1 MAKTEKEQTAPAS
14 AAGEA
19 GTSEQAIQ
27 AKPKLVKVRV
37 TKTGTNISGM
47 TYLAGMVVNVTP
59 DQAEA
64 IEKAK
69 AGDQVF

>member
-19 GTSEQAIQ
+19 GSSEQAT
-27 AKPKLVKVRV
+27 PPRLVKVRV

-47 TYLAGMVVNVTP
+47 TYLAGVLVNVTP
-59 DQAEA
+59 DQAA
-64 IEKAK
+64 ALEKAK
-69 AGDQVF
+69 AGCQVF

>member
-19 GTSEQAIQ
+19 GTSEQA
-27 AKPKLVKVRV
+27 KPQLVKVRV

-47 TYLAGMVVNVTP
+47 TYLAGSVVNVTP
-59 DQAEA
+59 AQAAALEQ
-64 IEKAK
+64 AK
-69 AGDQVF
+69 AGYQVF

>member
-19 GTSEQAIQ
+19 GNSEQA
-27 AKPKLVKVRV
+27 KPQQLVKVRV

-47 TYLAGMVVNVTP
+47 TYLAGVVVNVTP

-69 AGDQVF
+69 AGAQVF

>member
-19 GTSEQAIQ
+19 GASEK
-27 AKPKLVKVRV
+27 AKQQLVKVRV
-37 TKTGTNISGM
+37 IKTGTNISGM
-47 TYLAGMVVNVTP
+47 TYLAGVVVNVTP

-69 AGDQVF
+69 AGCQVF

>member
-19 GTSEQAIQ
+19 GSSGQATPQ
-27 AKPKLVKVRV
+27 RLVKVRV

-47 TYLAGMVVNVTP
+47 TYLAGVVVNVTP
-59 DQAEA
+59 DQAAALER
-64 IEKAK
+64 AK
-69 AGDQVF
+69 AGCQVF

>member
-19 GTSEQAIQ
+19 GTSEQA
-27 AKPKLVKVRV
+27 KPQLVKVRV

-47 TYLAGMVVNVTP
+47 TYLAGVVVNVTP

-64 IEKAK
+64 IEKSK
-69 AGDQVF
+69 AGAQVF

>member
-19 GTSEQAIQ
+19 GASEQA
-27 AKPKLVKVRV
+27 KPQLVKVRV

-47 TYLAGMVVNVTP
+47 TYLAGELVNVTP
-59 DQAEA
+59 DQAA
-64 IEKAK
+64 ALDKAK
-69 AGDQVF
+69 AGAQVF

>member
-19 GTSEQAIQ
+19 GTSEQA
-27 AKPKLVKVRV
+27 KPQRLVKVRV
-37 TKTGTNISGM
+37 TKTGTNIDGM
-47 TYLAGMVVNVTP
+47 TYLAGVVVNVTP

-69 AGDQVF
+69 AGAQVF

>member
-19 GTSEQAIQ
+19 DSSGQ
-27 AKPKLVKVRV
+27 AKPQQLVKVRV

-47 TYLAGMVVNVTP
+47 TYLAGVVVNVTP
-59 DQAEA
+59 DQAAEL
-64 IEKAK
+64 ERAK
-69 AGDQVF
+69 AGCQVF

>member
-19 GTSEQAIQ
+19 GTSEQA
-27 AKPKLVKVRV
+27 KPQQLVKVRV

-47 TYLAGMVVNVTP
+47 TYLAGVLVNVTP
-59 DQAEA
+59 DQAAALER
-64 IEKAK
+64 AK
-69 AGDQVF
+69 AGAQVF

>member
-19 GTSEQAIQ
+19 GTSEQA
-27 AKPKLVKVRV
+27 KPQLVKVRV

-47 TYLAGMVVNVTP
+47 TYLAGELVNVTP
-59 DQAEA
+59 DQAA
-64 IEKAK
+64 ALDKAK
-69 AGDQVF
+69 AGAQVF

>member
-19 GTSEQAIQ
+19 GSNEQATPQ
-27 AKPKLVKVRV
+27 RLVKVRV

-47 TYLAGMVVNVTP
+47 TYLAGMIVNVTP
-59 DQAEA
+59 DQAAALER
-64 IEKAK
+64 AK
-69 AGDQVF
+69 AGCQVF